1 MRLYVPSRSRT
12 TSSSVAAGPADGA
25 ARTRPA
31 TTRARALRIEPLYTR
46 VRGRGRARDLG
57 PRLRRRALRRDARVL
72 RVRLAR
78 LPAAPSGRAAPA
90 TRGPL
95 RAVRAAPAPRGE
107 RLGDAGPDPR
117 AARGGLPSV
126 APPGL
131 RSEEHT
137 SELQSLAYL
146 VCRLLLEKKKKSAK
160 SEA

>member
-57 PRLRRRALRRDARVL
+57 PRLRRRALRRDTRVL

-78 LPAAPSGRAAPA
+78 LPAVPAA
-90 TRGPL
+90 RGPPAPRGAL
-95 RAVRAAPAPRGE
+95 LAVRAAPVPGRGE
-107 RLGDAGPDPR
+107 PGRDRQRPL
-117 AARGGLPSV
+117 AAPTGG
-126 APPGL
+126 
-131 RSEEHT
+131 
-137 SELQSLAYL
+137 
-146 VCRLLLEKKKKSAK
+146 
-160 SEA
+160 

>member
-31 TTRARALRIEPLYTR
+31 TTRARALRIEPLYTT

-78 LPAAPSGRAAPA
+78 LPAAPSGRPAPA

-95 RAVRAAPAPRGE
+95 RAVRAPPAPPRE
-107 RLGDAGPDPR
+107 RLGG
-117 AARGGLPSV
+117 ARPY
-126 APPGL
+126 PPGSG
-131 RSEEHT
+131 RGRP
-137 SELQSLAYL
+137 L
-146 VCRLLLEKKKKSAK
+146 V
-160 SEA
+160 

>member
-31 TTRARALRIEPLYTR
+31 TTRARALRIEPLYTT

-57 PRLRRRALRRDARVL
+57 PRLRRRALRWDARVL

-107 RLGDAGPDPR
+107 RLGEAGPDPPPGPGGPPGAPPPGR
-117 AARGGLPSV
+117 APPPGARPPHRPPGAGRGRPRPRAGRGGRP
-126 APPGL
+126 
-131 RSEEHT
+131 
-137 SELQSLAYL
+137 
-146 VCRLLLEKKKKSAK
+146 
-160 SEA
+160 

>member
-12 TSSSVAAGPADGA
+12 TSSSVAAGTARAA

-31 TTRARALRIEPLYTR
+31 TTRPRALRIEPVHTS

-57 PRLRRRALRRDARVL
+57 SRLRRRALRRDARVL

-117 AARGGLPSV
+117 AAPGGLPNV
-126 APPGL
+126 APP
-131 RSEEHT
+131 R
-137 SELQSLAYL
+137 LAPR
-146 VCRLLLEKKKKSAK
+146 RLAPPPHRH
-160 SEA
+160 ARGGPGPPPP